1 MVSKILARLSYA
13 NVAATLA
20 LFFALGGTAYA
31 AATIGSADI
40 VNNSVRSADI
50 HNHTLKS
57 KDIASGVLTPKL
69 YREFQRF
76 DGSPRQGKR
85 HHLGDEGRRERL
97 LHHSVQAQRLELR
110 LAGVDLQHEQHQPSE
125 H

>member
-57 KDIASGVLTPKL
+57 KDIASA
-69 YREFQRF
+69 R
-76 DGSPRQGKR
+76 
-85 HHLGDEGRRERL
+85 
-97 LHHSVQAQRLELR
+97 
-110 LAGVDLQHEQHQPSE
+110 
-125 H
+125 